1 MTRIGLGY
9 DSHRLV
15 ACRPLI
21 MGGIRID
28 FERGLLGHSDGD
40 VVLHAISDALLGA
53 IGAGD
58 IGLYFPDTDIKYKDI
73 DSGII
78 LKEINARVIESGFRI
93 VNLDLVLIAEEPK
106 IKPYYEPMKARISEI
121 LHIAKEQVNVKA
133 KTNEKMGDIGKGDG
147 IACIAVVLIEKIQK

>member
-1 MTRIGLGY
+1 MVKIGLGY

-15 ACRPLI
+15 TGKPLL

-28 FERGLLGHSDGD
+28 YARGLLGHSDGD

-58 IGLYFPDTDIKYKDI
+58 IGIYFPDTDIKNKDI
-73 DSGII
+73 DSSII
-78 LKEINARVIESGFRI
+78 LGEVNAKAIEAGFRI
-93 VNLDLVLIAEEPK
+93 ANLDLVIIAEEPK
-106 IKPYYEPMKARISEI
+106 INPYYERMKARISEI
-121 LHIAKEQVNVKA
+121 LHIATGQVNIKA

-147 IACIAVVLIEKIQK
+147 IACIAVVLIESAQK

>member
-1 MTRIGLGY
+1 MKIGLGY

-15 ACRPLI
+15 ADRPLI

-28 FERGLLGHSDGD
+28 YARGLLGHSDGD

-58 IGLYFPDTDIKYKDI
+58 IGIYFPDTDKKYKDV
-73 DSGII
+73 DSSII
-78 LKEINARVIESGFRI
+78 LGEVNEKAIEAGYRI
-93 VNLDLVLIAEEPK
+93 ANLDLVIIAEEPK
-106 IKPYYEPMKARISEI
+106 IKPYYERMKVRISEI
-121 LHIAKEQVNVKA
+121 LHIATELVNVKA

-147 IACIAVVLIEKIQK
+147 IACIAVVLIESV